1 MNYCDYLFGAPDEWR
16 DNEALIDADSGRRYT
31 YGGLQEAVRRLAGFL
46 AGEGVRPGDIV
57 ATHLYN
63 SAEAVLTHL
72 AIQYT
77 GCVTCLLDPLL
88 PAGALSYYVNDTG
101 ASWLVSHA
109 GSSLQPGVLPG
120 GVRLLGPAD
129 VVRESERPRPE
140 LPAMTPHDFAPDDLA
155 AIFYTSGTTSQPK
168 GVMLSPRSFFSHV
181 RIFTRSCY
189 RYEPR
194 DRLLCFVPFS
204 HGYGSKS
211 IFLPCLKAGAAI
223 VMMRSFQPVRIAEV
237 VVREHVTHLFGV
249 PAHYQQLLRRE
260 EFLGPMRN
268 LKAAFSAAALLKLET
283 AREWKERVGFA
294 LDEGYGLIETC
305 TGVAFRLG
313 TIPDRLGNV
322 GTYPGDLVSVE
333 IADEQLRIL
342 PRGERG
348 EIVVRGESLMKGY
361 LNRREETARA
371 LREGWFRTG
380 DMGYKTAANEIV
392 LVGRIKDVI
401 NVAGVKVAPF
411 EVEAVLNEHPGVNE
425 SAVLG
430 VEDEMYGEVVTAFVK
445 PRHGA
450 RPHERELMQ
459 FLQQRLMNF
468 QLPKSIVFVEDF
480 PRTAIGKIDKK
491 ALRAARGPKGATA

>member
-1 MNYCDYLFGAPDEWR
+1 VNYCDALFGVPEEWR
-16 DNEALIDADSGRRYT
+16 ANEALIDSDSTRRYT
-31 YGGLQEAVRRLAGFL
+31 YGQLQLAVRRLSAFLRREGF
-46 AGEGVRPGDIV
+46 RPGDVV

-63 SAEAVLTHL
+63 SAEAVITHL
-72 AIQYT
+72 AVQHA

-88 PAGALSYYVNDTG
+88 PAGALGYYVSDTR
-101 ASWLVSHA
+101 ARCLVSHA
-109 GSSLQPGVLPG
+109 AGALPPGALPAEI
-120 GVRLLGPAD
+120 RLLGPAD
-129 VVRESERPRPE
+129 IIREAEERRA
-140 LPAMTPHDFAPDDLA
+140 PAAVSPPHDFAPDDVA

-168 GVMLSPRSFFSHV
+168 GVMLTPRSFFSHV
-181 RIFTRSCY
+181 RIFSRACY
-189 RYEPR
+189 RYDPG

-211 IFLPCLKAGAAI
+211 IFLPCLQDGAAV

-237 VVREHVTHLFGV
+237 AVRERLTHIFGV
-249 PAHYQQLLRRE
+249 PAHFQQLLRRE
-260 EFLGPMRN
+260 EFFGPLRQ

-313 TIPDRLGNV
+313 TVPDRLGNV
-322 GTYPGDLVSVE
+322 GTYPDDLVSVE
-333 IADEQLRIL
+333 IADEHLRLL

-348 EIVVRGESLMKGY
+348 EIVVRGESVMKGY
-361 LNRREETARA
+361 LNRPEETARA
-371 LREGWFRTG
+371 LQEGWFRTG

-411 EVEAVLNEHPGVNE
+411 EVEAALNEHPAVNE

-430 VEDEMYGEVVTAFVK
+430 VEDAMYGEVVTAFVK

-450 RPHERELMQ
+450 VPDERELIQ
-459 FLQQRLMNF
+459 FLQKRLMNF
-468 QLPKSIVFVEDF
+468 QVPKSIVVVEDF
-480 PRTAIGKIDKK
+480 PRTTIGKIDKK
-491 ALRAARGPKGATA
+491 ALRAARGLKRPVV